1 MLRVGNL
8 SIPLSATEEEI
19 AQQLLRRLRIP
30 REALLSWKIHRK
42 SVDARDKGDVH
53 FVLTVDVTL
62 REEAAVLRRL
72 KPGVAVRVQPAP
84 ALRLPRAAFARPPLV
99 VGAGPAGL
107 FAALTLA
114 QAGARPILIERG
126 KAVEKRALDVERM
139 SQAGELDPE
148 SNVQFGEGGAGAF
161 SDGKLTTGIKSPHQ
175 QTVLETFVRHGA
187 PEEILVL
194 AKPHIGT
201 DLLRGVVASLR
212 GEILRLGGQVL
223 FETRLVELTLQGNR
237 VAGAVV
243 RQGEDTREIATDT
256 VLLCIGHS
264 ARDTMQ
270 TLFRQGV
277 HMVQK
282 PFAMGVRIEHPQ
294 KMIDRSQYGR
304 FAGHP
309 ALRAAEYKLA
319 VRTPDGRGCYTFCMC
334 PGGEVIAAA
343 SQPGGVAVNGMS
355 YHARAGENANAAVLG
370 ECFTGAARGLRHVL
384 MLTLGTGVG
393 GSMVL
398 DGRLYGGARG
408 IAGELGHFPLER
420 GGRPCTCGNRGC
432 LEQYAATTAL
442 VRLACQAT
450 GEASLNGREIFAR
463 ASRKD
468 PTMLRM
474 LAAWTADVAA
484 GVTGLVHVF
493 NPEMVLIGG
502 GVSAQEALF
511 LSPLRERVLAQ
522 VMPRFATGLRVER
535 AALGNDAGLVG
546 AAKWWMDSMENRAT

>member
-84 ALRLPRAAFARPPLV
+84 ALKLPRAAFARPPLV

-139 SQAGELDPE
+139 SQAGELNPE

-237 VAGAVV
+237 VVGAVV
-243 RQGEDTREIATDT
+243 RQGEDTREIVTDT

-294 KMIDRSQYGR
+294 KMIDRSQYG
-304 FAGHP
+304 
-309 ALRAAEYKLA
+309 ALRDIPPCAPRNTSWRCVPRTAEAAILSA
-319 VRTPDGRGCYTFCMC
+319 CVR
-334 PGGEVIAAA
+334 
-343 SQPGGVAVNGMS
+343 
-355 YHARAGENANAAVLG
+355 
-370 ECFTGAARGLRHVL
+370 
-384 MLTLGTGVG
+384 
-393 GSMVL
+393 
-398 DGRLYGGARG
+398 GAR
-408 IAGELGHFPLER
+408 
-420 GGRPCTCGNRGC
+420 
-432 LEQYAATTAL
+432 
-442 VRLACQAT
+442 
-450 GEASLNGREIFAR
+450 
-463 ASRKD
+463 
-468 PTMLRM
+468 
-474 LAAWTADVAA
+474 
-484 GVTGLVHVF
+484 
-493 NPEMVLIGG
+493 
-502 GVSAQEALF
+502 
-511 LSPLRERVLAQ
+511 
-522 VMPRFATGLRVER
+522 
-535 AALGNDAGLVG
+535 
-546 AAKWWMDSMENRAT
+546 